1 MIIGFIFII
10 AIYGLITSNNL
21 VRKLMCLNI
30 IEGMLILTFLT
41 AGYYEDMVAPII
53 TLDSLYNYVDPIPQA
68 LMLTAIVISVCF
80 NSLAAVF
87 IVKLHHKKGS
97 VEINDLI
104 ELLMEEDNNDGLQ

>member
-1 MIIGFIFII
+1 MIAGLIFLI

-21 VRKLMCLNI
+21 IRKLMCLNI
-30 IEGMLILTFLT
+30 VQGMLILTFLT

-53 TLDSLYNYVDPIPQA
+53 TMDSFYNFVDPIPQA

-87 IVKLHHKKGS
+87 IVKLYKTKGS
-97 VEINDLI
+97 VQADELI
-104 ELLMEEDNNDGLQ
+104 ERLMDNNES